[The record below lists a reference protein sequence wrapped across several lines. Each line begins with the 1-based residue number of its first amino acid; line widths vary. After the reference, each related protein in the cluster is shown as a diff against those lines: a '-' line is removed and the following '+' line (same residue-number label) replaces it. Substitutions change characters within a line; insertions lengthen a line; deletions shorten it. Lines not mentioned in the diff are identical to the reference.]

1 MCTVQIKLSLAE
13 ASERKWSEV
22 EIPDAVVD
30 LFHSDVLP
38 GEDVADAEAGLIGP
52 LAPVALES
60 YASCLANAPD
70 FEVAGVL
77 HLRELRGVVAIGC
90 GVARRGRFVVERLVR
105 TLVVVLGTKAVKL
118 ALLATE
124 VGCWRAR
131 GFLLERSVKALMA
144 TILLRRRGLNEFR
157 PNAQTNPP
165 NLQARETGDG
175 LCGEGHSIVG
185 ANDLWETVLT
195 KELGKYR
202 LGGLVFR
209 REQGATLKGKA
220 AASVVD
226 R

>member
-77 HLRELRGVVAIGC
+77 HLRALRGVVVIGC
-90 GVARRGRFVVERLVR
+90 GVARRGRFVVERHNRCFGLSAPA
-105 TLVVVLGTKAVKL
+105 GTTKWAC
-118 ALLATE
+118 
-124 VGCWRAR
+124 GWWSR
-131 GFLLERSVKALMA
+131 RSEWV
-144 TILLRRRGLNEFR
+144 
-157 PNAQTNPP
+157 
-165 NLQARETGDG
+165 
-175 LCGEGHSIVG
+175 
-185 ANDLWETVLT
+185 
-195 KELGKYR
+195 
-202 LGGLVFR
+202 
-209 REQGATLKGKA
+209 
-220 AASVVD
+220 
-226 R
+226 